1 MRGWIV
7 PIAAAACATR
17 PMPPP
22 APLAVSA
29 RTPAAAT
36 GVSAQLD
43 SIARRYWT
51 ALLDTAPL
59 LLLGTGRVGG
69 PLYATAL
76 GDRRFDAKLDDLSPD
91 GHRKVIDNLAQ
102 LRAELA
108 TLQTSELSAE
118 EQLTAEAL
126 RRQLTDADALE
137 TCSAPAWVVDQMSGP
152 QIALGQTAQFYP
164 LGTAKGAAD
173 LARRYGQAGRFFDQ
187 LIENLRRGLIQQ
199 RTASRVNV
207 ERVIASLD
215 ELLKRDPSESA
226 FMPGEERF
234 SGLPEA
240 ERSGARDRIRA
251 AIIEQV
257 FPGARRYRD
266 FLAAELLPKSRAQV
280 GLWALPGGE
289 ACYAALVAHHTGT
302 KRTPQ
307 ELHDLGLKTLS
318 GIEAEME
325 SVARAEGAGNAREYR
340 ARLDKNRDQFVKSE
354 AALLQWNRGT
364 LARAQAALRRAFGRL
379 PRTPIETR
387 PIEAWRAP
395 SSPPAFYQP
404 APADGS
410 RPATYYV
417 NTLQPQ
423 TRALYN
429 EEALCFHETVPGH
442 HLQISLAQ
450 ELEDLPEF
458 RRHTGET
465 AFVEG
470 WALYTERM
478 SDQDLHLYSGPPA
491 RFGMLGY
498 QAWRAARLVVDTGM
512 HALKWDRERA
522 LQYLLLHTT
531 LSEEEA
537 ANEIDRYAVHPA
549 QALAYMMGELELF
562 RLREEAQ
569 KRAGD
574 RFDLRAFHDAV
585 LAHGAVPLA
594 SLERL
599 LREGAKRSARADG
612 R

>member
-1 MRGWIV
+1 
-7 PIAAAACATR
+7 
-17 PMPPP
+17 
-22 APLAVSA
+22 L
-29 RTPAAAT
+29 
-36 GVSAQLD
+36 
-43 SIARRYWT
+43 
-51 ALLDTAPL
+51 
-59 LLLGTGRVGG
+59 
-69 PLYATAL
+69 
-76 GDRRFDAKLDDLSPD
+76 
-91 GHRKVIDNLAQ
+91 
-102 LRAELA
+102 
-108 TLQTSELSAE
+108 
-118 EQLTAEAL
+118 
-126 RRQLTDADALE
+126 
-137 TCSAPAWVVDQMSGP
+137 
-152 QIALGQTAQFYP
+152 
-164 LGTAKGAAD
+164 
-173 LARRYGQAGRFFDQ
+173 FDQ
-187 LIENLRRGLIQQ
+187 LIENLRRGLVQQ
-199 RTASRVNV
+199 RTAPRVNV

-226 FMPGEERF
+226 FMPAEERF

-240 ERSGARDRIRA
+240 ERPAARDRIRA
-251 AIIEQV
+251 SIIEQV
-257 FPGARRYRD
+257 FPGMRRYRD
-266 FLAAELLPKSRAQV
+266 FLAGELLPKSRAQV
-280 GLWALPGGE
+280 GLWSLPGGE

-307 ELHDLGLKTLS
+307 ELHDLGLKTLA
-318 GIEAEME
+318 GIEGEME
-325 SVARAEGAGNAREYR
+325 GIARAQGAGSAQEYR
-340 ARLDKNRDQFVKSE
+340 ARLDKSRDQFVKSE
-354 AALLQWNRGT
+354 AALLQWNRAT
-364 LARAQAALRRAFGRL
+364 LSRAQGALQRAFRRV

-410 RPATYYV
+410 RPAIYYV
-417 NTLQPQ
+417 NTLQPE

-450 ELEDLPEF
+450 ELDDLPEF

-512 HALKWDRERA
+512 HSLKWDRERA
-522 LQYLLLHTT
+522 LQYLREHAT
-531 LSEEEA
+531 LSPEEA

-549 QALAYMMGELELF
+549 QALAYMTGELELF
-562 RLREEAQ
+562 RLREEAE

-594 SLERL
+594 SVERL
-599 LREGAKRSARADG
+599 LREGAERSARRAG